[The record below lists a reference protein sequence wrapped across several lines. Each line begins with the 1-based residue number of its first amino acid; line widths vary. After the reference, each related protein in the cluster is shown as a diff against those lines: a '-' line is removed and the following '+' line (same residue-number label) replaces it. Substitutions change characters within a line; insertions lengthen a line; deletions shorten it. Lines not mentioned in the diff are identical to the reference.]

1 VSVRSQFAQ
10 WAERW
15 LWNSRLAVVVAVVA
29 SLVVALVMLY
39 VATVDV
45 VYLLAKVAHYASPAL
60 ASDERAHLHGT
71 IVAQVAAIVDGYLF
85 AAIMIIFGIGLYELF
100 VGKIEAAEKFNAG
113 SNVLAVRDLDDMKER
128 LAKVI
133 FLILVV
139 RYFEYALEQPI
150 GSALDLLYLAIG
162 IGLVALSIY
171 LTARSGRAE

>member
-1 VSVRSQFAQ
+1 VSVRSQLSQ
-10 WAERW
+10 LAERW

-29 SLVVALVMLY
+29 SLIVALVMLY

-60 ASDERAHLHGT
+60 AGDERARLHGS

-85 AAIMIIFGIGLYELF
+85 AAIMIIFGIGMYELF
-100 VGKIEAAEKFNAG
+100 IGKIEAAERLDGG

-128 LAKVI
+128 LAKVV

-139 RYFEYALEQPI
+139 RYFEYALDQPV
-150 GSALDLLYLAIG
+150 GSSLDLLYLAIG
-162 IGLVALSIY
+162 IGLIALSIF
-171 LTARSGRAE
+171 LTARSSRAG